1 MAEKKKIEVDEDLLK
16 TNLGTMHTVFVQA
29 MTELHQQ
36 LTVDATKM
44 AMAGEVFDVSS
55 VVVAVNRKGCPEE
68 SKDQKNS
75 PEILTALLAI
85 IQDTTKNKEPNSE
98 NLDEL
103 IDNLAELFKKTK

>member
-16 TNLGTMHTVFVQA
+16 TNLGTMHATFVQA

-44 AMAGEVFDVSS
+44 AMAGEVFDVSTIA
-55 VVVAVNRKGCPEE
+55 VAVNRKGCPKE
-68 SKDQKNS
+68 SKDPKND
-75 PEILTALLAI
+75 PELLTALLAI
-85 IQDTTKNKEPNSE
+85 IQNTTKNKEPNLE